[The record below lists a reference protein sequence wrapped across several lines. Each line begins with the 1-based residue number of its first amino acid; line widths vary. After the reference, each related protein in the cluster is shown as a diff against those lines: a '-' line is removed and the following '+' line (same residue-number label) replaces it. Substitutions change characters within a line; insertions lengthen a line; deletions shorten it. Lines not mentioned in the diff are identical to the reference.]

1 MKLVWDG
8 FIARSVA
15 SWELLATIWI
25 RGLKEGGVIYY
36 EDLRRDTEV
45 ELVKLIKMIGV
56 STIDQ
61 DRLNCVIRHN
71 KNNSFKRSG
80 DRPNYSA

>member
-25 RGLKEGGVIYY
+25 RGLEEGGVIYY
-36 EDLRRDTEV
+36 EDLRRNTEV
-45 ELVKLIKMIGV
+45 ELVKLVKMLGV
-56 STIDQ
+56 ENIDQ
-61 DRLNCVIRHN
+61 ERLKCVLRHN
-71 KNNSFKRSG
+71 QQNSFKRSEE
-80 DRPNYSA
+80 RPNYSA